1 MQKTKL
7 KINMKN
13 LKIFVLATILTSIFI
28 GGIYFSRFL
37 PKQNKIPDYARRTE
51 EVKLAYEFALSN
63 PEVLTKIPCYCGC
76 DRLGHQSVENCF
88 VKEFKKDGGVVFEK
102 HGAYC
107 GMCYSIVLE
116 TKELFEQGK
125 NISEIRQYID
135 NKYSKY
141 GGQPTNTPL

>member
-1 MQKTKL
+1 
-7 KINMKN
+7 MKK
-13 LKIFVLATILTSIFI
+13 LKIFVLAIIAILLFI
-28 GGIYFSRFL
+28 SGIYFSGLFS
-37 PKQNKIPDYARRTE
+37 KQNKIPNYTQRTK

-63 PEVLTKIPCYCGC
+63 PEVLSKIPCYCGC
-76 DRLGHQSVENCF
+76 YKLNHQSVENCF

-116 TKELFEQGK
+116 TKELFQQGK
-125 NISEIRQYID
+125 DISEIRQYID

-141 GGQPTNTPL
+141 DGRQTNTPFIKP

>member
-1 MQKTKL
+1 MR
-7 KINMKN
+7 N
-13 LKIFVLATILTSIFI
+13 LKIFVLAIILISIFI
-28 GGIYFSRFL
+28 IEIYFSRSL
-37 PKQNKIPDYARRTE
+37 PRQNKTPNYTQRTE

-76 DRLGHQSVENCF
+76 VQLGHRSVENCF
-88 VKEFKKDGGVVFEK
+88 VKEFKKVGGVVFEK

-116 TKELFEQGK
+116 TKELFQQG
-125 NISEIRQYID
+125 NDISEIRQYID

-141 GGQPTNTPL
+141 GGRPTNTSL